1 MKKHSPM
8 NESKEKLYLPLC
20 KTKNGLATANPDE
33 ALKTGAMQVG
43 LSKALK
49 FDSVVNES
57 PRLEAAIAIAI
68 STTPQIQR

>member
-1 MKKHSPM
+1 MKKHIPL
-8 NESKEKLYLPLC
+8 NEKLYLPLC